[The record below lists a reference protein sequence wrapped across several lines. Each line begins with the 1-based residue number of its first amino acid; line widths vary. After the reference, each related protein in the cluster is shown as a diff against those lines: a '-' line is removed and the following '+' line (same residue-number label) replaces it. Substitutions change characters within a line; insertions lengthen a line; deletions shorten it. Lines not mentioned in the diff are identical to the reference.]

1 MYKREEVSRRIRE
14 LVDDL
19 PLFPTEIDKLLAAAV
34 KPSEDNTKVIR
45 LIETDP
51 KLRAELLALAGP
63 YFGREQGF
71 ETLEDAVGTVGIQPL
86 VQLIGISY
94 AKSAIQEEFA
104 ALKYLNEYVEHG
116 EEISICCRILT
127 AVSGLARQ
135 RSEIY
140 ALAGLIHDVGR
151 LAILVGTNR
160 TSAHVLGTMWD
171 KMASVIH
178 DERTDLGTD
187 HCEAGANICRK
198 WNFSLVIQE
207 AVARHHSPLVD
218 SDFSFAGGLI
228 FVSHFV
234 SVSDPSGDII
244 STALP
249 TELMTRLNLTDSDF
263 SRAKEIYQSRTQG
276 NG

>member
-1 MYKREEVSRRIRE
+1 
-14 LVDDL
+14 
-19 PLFPTEIDKLLAAAV
+19 
-34 KPSEDNTKVIR
+34 
-45 LIETDP
+45 
-51 KLRAELLALAGP
+51 
-63 YFGREQGF
+63 
-71 ETLEDAVGTVGIQPL
+71 VGIQPL
-86 VQLIGISY
+86 VQLIGTSY
-94 AKSAIQEEFA
+94 ARAAIAEEFA
-104 ALKYLNEYVEHG
+104 ALKYLNEYVDHG
-116 EEISICCRILT
+116 EEISVCCRIVT
-127 AVSGLARQ
+127 EVSGLARQ
-135 RSEIY
+135 RREIY

-151 LAILVGTNR
+151 LAILAGTNR

-178 DERTDLGTD
+178 DERMDLGTD
-187 HCEAGANICRK
+187 HCEAGARICRK
-198 WNFSLVIQE
+198 WNLSLVIQE

-249 TELMTRLNLTDSDF
+249 TELMTRLNLSNSDF
-263 SRAKEIYQSRTQG
+263 SKAKEIYQSRTQT